1 MFLGITRTGM
11 NVYDVGE
18 PWIGLNALEDDI
30 NFSWIDGTP
39 LNYTNWGP
47 NRPAIPISTYSVCYI
62 TSDNLIDYP
71 DLDGQDW
78 VNTPISMIHRAFVC
92 KKPAKTQ

>member
-30 NFSWIDGTP
+30 NFSWVDGTP
-39 LNYTNWGP
+39 LDYKNWGP
-47 NRPAIPISTYSVCYI
+47 KRPAMLISTYPVCYI
-62 TSDNLIDYP
+62 TSDYLIDFPAEY
-71 DLDGQDW
+71 GDW
-78 VNTPISMIHRAFVC
+78 VNTPIGMIHRAFVC